1 MKQVIVDILNLSRI
15 VIRVIPLEI
24 NAGRGGG
31 STMEKIYIV
40 CGILLEIPVIS
51 GSQVRP
57 RLRCYVNYLHRLVR
71 YVVMEVIVK
80 DRKLF
85 QIVIRVIPLEINARD
100 GGLSTM
106 EKIYNVCG
114 ILVEISVLY
123 GTPEWDTAPRI
134 RCNV

>member
-1 MKQVIVDILNLSRI
+1 MGHVVVKQVIVDILNLSRI

-31 STMEKIYIV
+31 STMEKIY
-40 CGILLEIPVIS
+40 
-51 GSQVRP
+51 
-57 RLRCYVNYLHRLVR
+57 
-71 YVVMEVIVK
+71 
-80 DRKLF
+80 
-85 QIVIRVIPLEINARD
+85 
-100 GGLSTM
+100 
-106 EKIYNVCG
+106 NVCG